1 MIGERLMA
9 TWRTIR
15 VWVSAFVAFVSCP
28 CHLPLTLPVIL
39 SLTAGT
45 VLGAWLAD
53 NTATI
58 IVISTVMFA
67 SSVFVTWRWS
77 VRPADMIEVKQE

>member
-1 MIGERLMA
+1 MA

-15 VWVSAFVAFVSCP
+15 VWVSAFVSCP

-45 VLGAWLAD
+45 VVGAWLAD

-58 IVISTVMFA
+58 IVISTM
-67 SSVFVTWRWS
+67 VFLGSAWFTWRWS
-77 VRPADMIEVKQE
+77 AQSADMIEVQQE

>member
-1 MIGERLMA
+1 MA

-45 VLGAWLAD
+45 VVGAWLAD
-53 NTATI
+53 NTAPI
-58 IVISTVMFA
+58 ILISTTVFIG
-67 SSVFVTWRWS
+67 SVWLTWRWS
-77 VRPADMIEVKQE
+77 ARSADMIEVQQE